1 MKKLILLVIAL
12 FALNGIAYANVD
24 LNTATQ
30 EELQSVK
37 GIGKKKAQAIVEYRQ
52 AHGNFKSV
60 DELDNVKG
68 FGKKS
73 VKKLSKELTVAANP
87 APVATSKKKGAK
99 PAAAKK

>member
-1 MKKLILLVIAL
+1 MKKLILVVIAL
-12 FALNGIAYANVD
+12 FAFSGLAYANVD

-52 AHGNFKSV
+52 AHGKFKSV

-68 FGKKS
+68 FGEKS
-73 VKKLSKELTVAANP
+73 IKKLRGSLTVGLASAD
-87 APVATSKKKGAK
+87 A
-99 PAAAKK
+99 PAAKADKKAKTQ